1 MGELKG
7 RKVGVAGGEGSAGAF
22 FVVKAIR
29 TAGLAAKDLEIVN
42 LANADLP
49 LALEKGA
56 VDAAL
61 VGSSFTTMAL
71 KSGSAEILVKDIDP
85 VSWTTY
91 FMYSGRFMRERPS
104 IAKNVM
110 VALIKGAHD
119 LQPKTYL
126 NPEHLTIFE
135 KYTGAKESEI
145 RTTTPVTYNPDLPS
159 TRRAYRIRK
168 PFTGSPAG

>member
-1 MGELKG
+1 VGELKG
-7 RKVGVAGGEGSAGAF
+7 RKVGVAGGEGSAGAL
-22 FVVKAIR
+22 FVVRAIR

-61 VGSSFTTMAL
+61 VGSLFATMAL
-71 KSGSAEILVKDIDP
+71 KSGSDEILVNDINP
-85 VSWTTY
+85 ESWTIY

-110 VALIKGAHD
+110 VAWSH
-119 LQPKTYL
+119 
-126 NPEHLTIFE
+126 
-135 KYTGAKESEI
+135 
-145 RTTTPVTYNPDLPS
+145 
-159 TRRAYRIRK
+159 
-168 PFTGSPAG
+168 